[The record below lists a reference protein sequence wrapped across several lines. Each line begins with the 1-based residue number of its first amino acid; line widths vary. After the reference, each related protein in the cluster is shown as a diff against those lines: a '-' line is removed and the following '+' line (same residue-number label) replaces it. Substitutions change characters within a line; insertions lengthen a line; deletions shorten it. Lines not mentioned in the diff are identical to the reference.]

1 MLLRQEPELAHLLLV
16 VHHAAADGYSLN
28 VLAEELWTS
37 YTALWHGGPAPRPV
51 PAAPDFAR
59 YAASTRHSG
68 VPDAVRH
75 YWAERLAARGTPLRL
90 PYDGDPDAPA
100 TGPIVQHHGAFDAES
115 SAGLERLAAA
125 HGVSLFHLLL
135 AAYVRCLARWTGR
148 RDIAVNVAR
157 AGRDD
162 RFDGVDRLVGP
173 LADTLPLLC
182 EADGEEPVVALA
194 ERLRHRWLESER
206 HAGVSSLD
214 LAGMLPGTGTGP
226 RTVSPAGFS
235 FARFPAAAAP
245 GCPVEVRATAAGTGS
260 ATTRL
265 SLLCWADGPVLRMSW
280 NFPAPLFERATVA
293 RLDREFREE
302 LAALVP
308 LPGPAPSALPDG
320 RLPLVARL
328 LDR

>member
-1 MLLRQEPELAHLLLV
+1 
-16 VHHAAADGYSLN
+16 
-28 VLAEELWTS
+28 LAEELWTS

-194 ERLRHRWLESER
+194 ERLRRRWLESER

-265 SLLCWADGPVLRMSW
+265 SLLCWADGP
-280 NFPAPLFERATVA
+280 
-293 RLDREFREE
+293 
-302 LAALVP
+302 
-308 LPGPAPSALPDG
+308 
-320 RLPLVARL
+320 
-328 LDR
+328 